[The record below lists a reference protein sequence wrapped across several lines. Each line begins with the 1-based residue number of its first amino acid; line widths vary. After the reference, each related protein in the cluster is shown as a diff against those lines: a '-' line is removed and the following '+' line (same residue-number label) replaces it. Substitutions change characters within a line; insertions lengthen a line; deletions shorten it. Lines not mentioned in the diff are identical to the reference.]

1 MRRSFCRAPMQT
13 MLPVSP
19 TIRTASNSTPRT
31 DSAPAEPAEETSVP
45 FYRSLV
51 VRFYVG
57 VLYFM
62 TVFEFVKVNETATR
76 HEPLWVYALLVV
88 FWPIVM
94 VVWLPVVREIVIR
107 YPFVRAERIRALKA
121 HGLAL
126 VGLMLFDL
134 SFRYIFTHL
143 SPLPL
148 PVVPE
153 PNWDG
158 PSDVIAYVVMAILF
172 EVARIARRYR
182 ALEVARAALGVRL
195 AEARRRR
202 TEAELRA
209 LKAELNPHF
218 LGNALA
224 SVMALLETDI
234 RAADRALTKVGELL
248 GRLGRRSAHEITLAE
263 ELEGLEGV
271 LEYER
276 LRLSGR
282 LTVERDFANG
292 TADALVPDMILQ
304 PLVENAVKYGLAPR
318 GGGILRIGAQRT
330 GAAGETLVVSVRD
343 CGLSDVPAEMVA
355 SHGTGI
361 GLANVRSR
369 LSELYGANARL
380 ELLPEGDRGTV
391 ALLTLPWRD
400 ETSPAAER
408 QAGDD
413 EELRSGSRTSATAGS
428 HAQLKQR
435 IRWLAGSAVRIAL
448 VVAIWAMYAH
458 SISNGLAQSAIERK
472 LRPDLFG
479 TGLDAALTAAL
490 RLAVGIAAFEVWRRM
505 SARLSSSA
513 LLRLHFTVP
522 LGFGVIGILEK
533 VTIITMRAPE
543 RMRAMPW
550 SHLVFN
556 MVNEIK
562 SDYVLYFVVVGLA
575 VAVQALSRTRWSRA
589 SRLRLHQR
597 LEEERQRR
605 AAAELRALQAEL
617 NPHFVGNALTV
628 VSSLMYTDRVAAVT
642 VLEELGALLRAALS
656 RATTHEVTLREELA
670 TLRSF
675 LAVEHARLGRRL
687 DIHWQVDERALDG
700 HVPHMIL
707 QPLLENAVKHGLAPR
722 GQAGRIDVEARRG
735 ERELELVV
743 RDDGVGL
750 SPDCDAPT
758 NGRKG
763 VGLANTRARLSEL
776 YGPIARLELFR
787 GETGGTVARV
797 RIPWHREGDS
807 GLEVAT
813 GGAMRPS
820 AISLPVDLVT

>member
-1 MRRSFCRAPMQT
+1 MQT

-19 TIRTASNSTPRT
+19 AISASPDSAPRT
-31 DSAPAEPAEETSVP
+31 DSAFAEPADETSVP
-45 FYRSLV
+45 FYRSLLV
-51 VRFYVG
+51 QSYVG
-57 VLYFM
+57 LLYCM
-62 TVFEFVKVNETATR
+62 SIFEYMRISESTTR
-76 HEPLWVYALLVV
+76 HEPPWVYALLVL
-88 FWPIVM
+88 FWPLVM
-94 VVWLPVVREIVIR
+94 VVWLPVVREIVR
-107 YPFVRAERIRALKA
+107 RFPFVRAERIRVLKA

-134 SFRYIFTHL
+134 SFRSVFTHFN
-143 SPLPL
+143 PLPL
-148 PVVPE
+148 PVVPNPE
-153 PNWDG
+153 WDG
-158 PSDVIAYVVMAILF
+158 PSDVIAYVLMAVLF
-172 EVARIARRYR
+172 EVARVARRYR
-182 ALEVARAALGVRL
+182 ALELARAALGVRL

-224 SVMALLETDI
+224 SVMALLETDV
-234 RAADRALTKVGELL
+234 RAADRALCKVGELL

-263 ELEGLEGV
+263 ELEGLEPV
-271 LEYER
+271 LEYET

-282 LTVERDFANG
+282 LTVERGLATG
-292 TADALVPDMILQ
+292 TGEALVPDMILQ

-318 GGGILRIGAQRT
+318 GGGTLRIGAERT
-330 GAAGETLVVSVRD
+330 GARGETLVVSVQD
-343 CGLSDVPAEMVA
+343 CGLCEMPAELAA
-355 SHGTGI
+355 SHGTGV

-369 LSELYGANARL
+369 LTELYGADARL
-380 ELLPEGDRGTV
+380 ELRPEGGRGTV
-391 ALLTLPWRD
+391 ARLTLPWRD

-408 QAGDD
+408 QAVDDD
-413 EELRSGSRTSATAGS
+413 ELRGGPRTSAAAGG

-435 IRWLAGSAVRIAL
+435 VVRLAGSAARIAIA
-448 VVAIWAMYAH
+448 VALWAAYANW
-458 SISNGLAQSAIERK
+458 ISNGLAQSAMERR

-479 TGLDAALTAAL
+479 IGLDAALTAAL
-490 RLAVGIAAFEVWRRM
+490 RLAAGITALEVWRRM
-505 SARLSSSA
+505 SGRLSPTS
-513 LLRLHFTVP
+513 LLRLHFAVP
-522 LGFGVIGILEK
+522 LGLGVVGILEK
-533 VTIITMRAPE
+533 VTIITVRAPE

-550 SHLVFN
+550 THLVFN
-556 MVNEIK
+556 MIGEIK
-562 SDYVLYFVVVGLA
+562 SNYVLYFAVVGLA
-575 VAVQALSRTRWSRA
+575 VGAQALWRTKWSRA

-605 AAAELRALQAEL
+605 AAAELRALEAEL
-617 NPHFVGNALTV
+617 NPHFVGNALSV
-628 VSSLMYTDRVAAVT
+628 VSSLIYTDRAAAVR
-642 VLEELGALLRAALS
+642 VLEELGTLLRAALS

-750 SPDCDAPT
+750 SPECDAPT

-776 YGPIARLELFR
+776 YGPIARLELSS
-787 GETGGTVARV
+787 GESGGTVARV
-797 RIPWHREGDS
+797 RIPWHRDGDS
-807 GLEVAT
+807 GLEFAA
-813 GGAMRPS
+813 GGHVRPS
-820 AISLPVDLVT
+820 AISLPVDLVS

>member
-1 MRRSFCRAPMQT
+1 MQT
-13 MLPVSP
+13 MLPVAP
-19 TIRTASNSTPRT
+19 TIPAVSDFTPRT
-31 DSAPAEPAEETSVP
+31 DSVHAEPAEEVSVP
-45 FYRSLV
+45 FYRSLF
-51 VRFYVG
+51 VRIYVG
-57 VLYFM
+57 AVYCM
-62 TVFEFVKVNETATR
+62 SVFEYMKVSETATH
-76 HEPLWVYALLVV
+76 HEPLWVYALLVL
-88 FWPIVM
+88 FFPLVM
-94 VVWLPVVREIVIR
+94 VVWLPLEREITIR
-107 YPFVRAERIRALKA
+107 YPFVRPERTRALKA
-121 HGLAL
+121 HGLAF
-126 VGLMLFDL
+126 VGLTLFGL
-134 SFRYIFTHL
+134 GFRSVFTHF

-148 PVVPE
+148 PAISD
-153 PNWDG
+153 PNWWLLLLSNAFG
-158 PSDVIAYVVMAILF
+158 YVLTAALF
-172 EVARIARRYR
+172 EVARATRRYR
-182 ALEVARAALGVRL
+182 ALEVARAALGVRV

-224 SVMALLETDI
+224 SVMALLATDV
-234 RAADRALTKVGELL
+234 RAADRALAKIGELL
-248 GRLGRRSAHEITLAE
+248 GRLGRRSAHEVTLVE
-263 ELEGLEGV
+263 ELEELEPV

-282 LTVERDFANG
+282 LTVERDLADD

-318 GGGILRIGAQRT
+318 GGGTLKLGARRT
-330 GAAGETLVVSVRD
+330 GTRGETLVISVRD
-343 CGLSDVPAEMVA
+343 CGLCDAPAGTTP
-355 SHGTGI
+355 SHGTGV

-369 LSELYGANARL
+369 LRELYGADAQL
-380 ELLPEGDRGTV
+380 ELRPEGARGTV

-400 ETSPAAER
+400 ETSPAA
-408 QAGDD
+408 QPKAGDD
-413 EELRSGSRTSATAGS
+413 EELGGGSRSLAKAGR
-428 HAQLKQR
+428 HALLRQR

-448 VVAIWAMYAH
+448 VVVIWALYANW
-458 SISNGLAQSAIERK
+458 IANGNAQSAIERK

-479 TGLDAALTAAL
+479 IGLDVAWTAAL
-490 RLAVGIAAFEVWRRM
+490 RLAAGITALEVWRR
-505 SARLSSSA
+505 LSGRWSSTA
-513 LLRLHFTVP
+513 LLRLHFAVP
-522 LGFGVIGILEK
+522 FGLGVLGILEK
-533 VTIITMRAPE
+533 VTFITMRAPE

-562 SDYVLYFVVVGLA
+562 SNYVIYFAVLGLA
-575 VAVQALSRTRWSRA
+575 VAVQALRRTRWSHA

-597 LEEERQRR
+597 LEEERQGR

-628 VSSLMYTDRVAAVT
+628 VSSLIHTDRAAAMR
-642 VLEELGALLRAALS
+642 VLEELGTLLRAALS
-656 RATTHEVTLREELA
+656 RAATHEVTLREEIA
-670 TLRSF
+670 TLKSF

-687 DIHWQVDERALDG
+687 DIHWEVDERALDG
-700 HVPHMIL
+700 QVPHMIL

-750 SPDCDAPT
+750 SLDCDTHT

-776 YGPIARLELFR
+776 YGPIAQLELSR
-787 GETGGTVARV
+787 GESGGTVARV
-797 RIPWHREGDS
+797 RIPWHSEMDS
-807 GLEVAT
+807 GLVA
-813 GGAMRPS
+813 ASAVVVPS
-820 AISLPVDLVT
+820 AIGRPAHLVA

>member
-1 MRRSFCRAPMQT
+1 
-13 MLPVSP
+13 
-19 TIRTASNSTPRT
+19 
-31 DSAPAEPAEETSVP
+31 
-45 FYRSLV
+45 
-51 VRFYVG
+51 
-57 VLYFM
+57 
-62 TVFEFVKVNETATR
+62 
-76 HEPLWVYALLVV
+76 
-88 FWPIVM
+88 
-94 VVWLPVVREIVIR
+94 
-107 YPFVRAERIRALKA
+107 
-121 HGLAL
+121 
-126 VGLMLFDL
+126 MLFDL
-134 SFRYIFTHL
+134 THRYLFTHL

-148 PVVPE
+148 PVVAN
-153 PNWDG
+153 PNWDV
-158 PSDVIAYVVMAILF
+158 PSDVIAYVVMAVLF

-202 TEAELRA
+202 TEAELCA

-224 SVMALLETDI
+224 SVMALLQADV
-234 RAADRALTKVGELL
+234 RAADRALAKVGELL
-248 GRLGRRSAHEITLAE
+248 GRLSRRSAHEITLAE
-263 ELEGLEGV
+263 ELEGLEPV

-282 LTVERDFANG
+282 LTVEREFASG

-318 GGGILRIGAQRT
+318 GGGTLRIGAQRA
-330 GAAGETLVVSVRD
+330 GARGETLVISVRD
-343 CGLSDVPAEMVA
+343 CALCDVPAEIVA

-380 ELLPEGDRGTV
+380 ELLPEGERGTV

-400 ETSPAAER
+400 ETSPAVE
-408 QAGDD
+408 QPMGEED
-413 EELRSGSRTSATAGS
+413 ELRTSTTAGS

-435 IRWLAGSAVRIAL
+435 IRWLAGSAVRIAI
-448 VVAIWAMYAH
+448 VVAIWAAYTNWT
-458 SISNGLAQSAIERK
+458 SNGLAQSAIERK

-490 RLAVGIAAFEVWRRM
+490 RVAVGVAALEVWRRM
-505 SARLSSSA
+505 SARMSPNA
-513 LLRLHFTVP
+513 LLRLHFIVP

-533 VTIITMRAPE
+533 VTIITIRAPE

-556 MVNEIK
+556 MINEIK
-562 SDYVLYFVVVGLA
+562 SNYVIYFAVVGIA
-575 VAVQALSRTRWSRA
+575 VAVQALRRTRWSRA

-628 VSSLMYTDRVAAVT
+628 VSSLMYTDRAAAFT

-656 RATTHEVTLREELA
+656 RATTHEVTLREELD
-670 TLRSF
+670 TLKSF

-687 DIHWQVDERALDG
+687 DIHWQVEERALDG
-700 HVPHMIL
+700 QVPHMIL

-750 SPDCDAPT
+750 SPDSAAHT

-776 YGPIARLELFR
+776 YGPMARLELFS
-787 GETGGTVARV
+787 GEAGGTVARV
-797 RIPWHREGDS
+797 RIPWHGKES
-807 GLEVAT
+807 TFPVAAN
-813 GGAMRPS
+813 GAVRPP
-820 AISLPVDLVT
+820 AISQPAVIVT